1 MTITKE
7 FITMTCKRMG
17 KGIAA
22 LLVVVAIVFVCFKAL
37 GYVEQMKMSSI
48 VNSEETKEV
57 YEKDL
62 KYIDKDAFTQQGV
75 IQSYQISSFE
85 KNPMGGIIVYLFVN
99 DHKEYTV
106 SVFLHKNDSDGK
118 LVSGGGGWSPQL
130 EQLIKEKNQ

>member
-1 MTITKE
+1 
-7 FITMTCKRMG
+7 MTCKRMG

-106 SVFLHKNDSDGK
+106 SVFLEKRDSDGK
-118 LVSGGGGWSPQL
+118 LFSGGGSWSPQL

>member
-1 MTITKE
+1 MT
-7 FITMTCKRMG
+7 FKRMG
-17 KGIAA
+17 KGITA
-22 LLVVVAIVFVCFKAL
+22 LLVVVAVVFVCFKAL

-48 VNSEETKEV
+48 VNSEEARGV

-75 IQSYQISSFE
+75 IQSYEISSFE
-85 KNPMGGIIVYLFVN
+85 KNPMGGIIVYLYVN

-118 LVSGGGGWSPQL
+118 LVSGGGVWSPQL

>member
-7 FITMTCKRMG
+7 FIAMTCKRMG

-48 VNSEETKEV
+48 VNSEEAKEV

-99 DHKEYTV
+99 DYKEYTV

-118 LVSGGGGWSPQL
+118 LISGGGGWSPQL

>member
-1 MTITKE
+1 MT
-7 FITMTCKRMG
+7 FKRIG
-17 KGIAA
+17 KVIAT
-22 LLVVVAIVFVCFKAL
+22 LLVVAAIVFVCFKAL

-48 VNSEETKEV
+48 VNSEEAKEV

-62 KYIDKDAFTQQGV
+62 KYIDKDAFTSKGV
-75 IQSYQISSFE
+75 IQSYEISSFE

>member
-1 MTITKE
+1 MMFK
-7 FITMTCKRMG
+7 CMG

-22 LLVVVAIVFVCFKAL
+22 LFVVVAIVFVGFKIL
-37 GYVEQMKMSSI
+37 GYTEQMKMNSI
-48 VNSEETKEV
+48 VNSEEAKEV

-62 KYIDKDAFTQQGV
+62 KYIDKDAFTPNGV
-75 IQSYQISSFE
+75 IQSYEVSSFE

-106 SVFLHKNDSDGK
+106 SVFLEKHDSDGK
-118 LVSGGGGWSPQL
+118 LFSGGGSWSPQL

>member
-7 FITMTCKRMG
+7 FIAMTCKRMG

-75 IQSYQISSFE
+75 IQSYEISSFE

>member
-7 FITMTCKRMG
+7 FIAMTCKRMG

-48 VNSEETKEV
+48 VNSEEAKEV

-118 LVSGGGGWSPQL
+118 LVSGGGSWSPQL

>member
-1 MTITKE
+1 MVLK
-7 FITMTCKRMG
+7 CMG

-22 LLVVVAIVFVCFKAL
+22 LFVVVAIVFVSFKVL
-37 GYVEQMKMSSI
+37 GYTEQMKMNSI
-48 VNSEETKEV
+48 VNSEEAKEV

-75 IQSYQISSFE
+75 IQSYEISSFE
-85 KNPMGGIIVYLFVN
+85 KNPMGGIIVYLYVY

-118 LVSGGGGWSPQL
+118 LISGGGGWSPQL

>member
-1 MTITKE
+1 MT
-7 FITMTCKRMG
+7 FKRLG

-22 LLVVVAIVFVCFKAL
+22 LLVIVAIVFVSFKVL
-37 GYVEQMKMSSI
+37 GYTEQMKMNSI
-48 VNSEETKEV
+48 VNSEEAKGV

-75 IQSYQISSFE
+75 IQSYEISSFE
-85 KNPMGGIIVYLFVN
+85 RNPMGGIIVYLYVN

-106 SVFLHKNDSDGK
+106 SVFLEKLDPDGK
-118 LVSGGGGWSPQL
+118 LFSGGGSWSPQL

>member
-1 MTITKE
+1 
-7 FITMTCKRMG
+7 MTCKRMG

-22 LLVVVAIVFVCFKAL
+22 LLVVVAVLFVCFKAM
-37 GYVEQMKMSSI
+37 GYIEQMKMSSI
-48 VNSEETKEV
+48 VNSKEAREV

-62 KYIDKDAFTQQGV
+62 KYIDKAAFTPNGV
-75 IQSYQISSFE
+75 IQSYEISSFE
-85 KNPMGGIIVYLFVN
+85 KNPMGGIIVYLYVN

-106 SVFLHKNDSDGK
+106 SVFLEKLDPNGK

>member
-1 MTITKE
+1 
-7 FITMTCKRMG
+7 MG

-22 LLVVVAIVFVCFKAL
+22 LFVVVAIVFVSFKVL
-37 GYVEQMKMSSI
+37 GYTEQMKMNSI
-48 VNSEETKEV
+48 VNSEEAKEV

-75 IQSYQISSFE
+75 IQSYEISSFE
-85 KNPMGGIIVYLFVN
+85 KNPMGGIIVYLYVY

-118 LVSGGGGWSPQL
+118 LISGGGGWSPQL

>member
-1 MTITKE
+1 MT
-7 FITMTCKRMG
+7 FKRLG

-22 LLVVVAIVFVCFKAL
+22 LLVIVAIVFVSFKVL
-37 GYVEQMKMSSI
+37 GYTEQMKMNSI
-48 VNSEETKEV
+48 VNSEEAKGV

-118 LVSGGGGWSPQL
+118 LVSGGGSWSPQL

>member
-1 MTITKE
+1 MT
-7 FITMTCKRMG
+7 FKRIG
-17 KGIAA
+17 KVIAA
-22 LLVVVAIVFVCFKAL
+22 LLVVVAIVFVSFKAL
-37 GYVEQMKMSSI
+37 GYIEQMKMSSI
-48 VNSEETKEV
+48 VNSEEARGV

-75 IQSYQISSFE
+75 IQSYEISSFE
-85 KNPMGGIIVYLFVN
+85 KNPMGGIIVYLYVN

-118 LVSGGGGWSPQL
+118 LVSGGSSWSPQL

>member
-1 MTITKE
+1 
-7 FITMTCKRMG
+7 MTCKRMG

>member
-1 MTITKE
+1 ML
-7 FITMTCKRMG
+7 FKRIG
-17 KGIAA
+17 KVIAA
-22 LLVVVAIVFVCFKAL
+22 LLVVVAVLFVCFKAM
-37 GYVEQMKMSSI
+37 GYIEQMKMSSI
-48 VNSEETKEV
+48 VNSEEAREV

-62 KYIDKDAFTQQGV
+62 RYIDKAAFTQQGV

-85 KNPMGGIIVYLFVN
+85 KNPMGGIIVYLYVN

-118 LVSGGGGWSPQL
+118 LVSGGGSWAPQL

>member
-1 MTITKE
+1 
-7 FITMTCKRMG
+7 MTCKRMG

-48 VNSEETKEV
+48 VNSEEAKEV

-99 DHKEYTV
+99 DYKEYTV

-118 LVSGGGGWSPQL
+118 LISGGGGWSPQL

>member
-1 MTITKE
+1 
-7 FITMTCKRMG
+7 MTCKRMG

-48 VNSEETKEV
+48 VNSEEAKEV

-106 SVFLHKNDSDGK
+106 SVFLEKHDSDGK
-118 LVSGGGGWSPQL
+118 LFSGGGSWSPQL

>member
-1 MTITKE
+1 M
-7 FITMTCKRMG
+7 FKRIG
-17 KGIAA
+17 KVIAA
-22 LLVVVAIVFVCFKAL
+22 LLVVVAIVFVCFKAM
-37 GYVEQMKMSSI
+37 GYIEQMKMSSI
-48 VNSEETKEV
+48 VNSEEAKKV

-62 KYIDKDAFTQQGV
+62 KYIDKAAFTPNGV
-75 IQSYQISSFE
+75 IQSYEISSYE
-85 KNPMGGIIVYLFVN
+85 GTLQEELQTTTQGN

>member
-1 MTITKE
+1 MT
-7 FITMTCKRMG
+7 FKRLG

-22 LLVVVAIVFVCFKAL
+22 LLVIVAIVFVSFKVL
-37 GYVEQMKMSSI
+37 GYIEQMKMNSI
-48 VNSEETKEV
+48 VNSEEAKGV

-75 IQSYQISSFE
+75 IQSYEISSFE
-85 KNPMGGIIVYLFVN
+85 KNPMGGIIVYLYVN

-106 SVFLHKNDSDGK
+106 SVFLEKLDPDGK
-118 LVSGGGGWSPQL
+118 LFSGGGSWSPQL

>member
-1 MTITKE
+1 MT
-7 FITMTCKRMG
+7 FKRLG

-22 LLVVVAIVFVCFKAL
+22 LLVIVAIVFVSFKVL
-37 GYVEQMKMSSI
+37 GYTEQMKMNSI
-48 VNSEETKEV
+48 VNSEEAKGV

-75 IQSYQISSFE
+75 IQSYEISSFE

-99 DHKEYTV
+99 NHKEYTV
-106 SVFLHKNDSDGK
+106 SVFLEKHNSEGK
-118 LVSGGGGWSPQL
+118 LFSGGGSWSPRL

>member
-1 MTITKE
+1 MM
-7 FITMTCKRMG
+7 FKRMG
-17 KGIAA
+17 KGLAA
-22 LLVVVAIVFVCFKAL
+22 FLVVVAVVFVCFKVMR
-37 GYVEQMKMSSI
+37 YTEQMKMSSI
-48 VNSEETKEV
+48 VNSEEARKV

-62 KYIDKDAFTQQGV
+62 KYIDKDAFTPDGV
-75 IQSYQISSFE
+75 IQSYEISSFE

-106 SVFLHKNDSDGK
+106 SVFLHKQDFDGK

>member
-1 MTITKE
+1 MT
-7 FITMTCKRMG
+7 FKRLG

-22 LLVVVAIVFVCFKAL
+22 LFVVVAIVFVCFKAI
-37 GYVEQMKMSSI
+37 GYTEQMKMSSI
-48 VNSEETKEV
+48 VNSEEAKEV

-75 IQSYQISSFE
+75 IQSYQISSYE
-85 KNPMGGIIVYLFVN
+85 KNPMGGIIVYLYVN

-106 SVFLHKNDSDGK
+106 SVFLEKLDPNGK
-118 LVSGGGGWSPQL
+118 LFSGGGGWSPQL

>member
-1 MTITKE
+1 
-7 FITMTCKRMG
+7 MTCKRMG

-62 KYIDKDAFTQQGV
+62 KYIDKDAFTPNGV
-75 IQSYQISSFE
+75 IQSYQVSSFE

>member
-1 MTITKE
+1 MMFK
-7 FITMTCKRMG
+7 CMG

-22 LLVVVAIVFVCFKAL
+22 LLVVLAIVFVGFKAI
-37 GYVEQMKMSSI
+37 GYTEQMKMNSI
-48 VNSEETKEV
+48 VNSEEARGV

-62 KYIDKDAFTQQGV
+62 KYIDKDAFTEQGV
-75 IQSYQISSFE
+75 IQTYEISSFE
-85 KNPMGGIIVYLFVN
+85 KNPMGGIIVYLYVN

-106 SVFLHKNDSDGK
+106 SVFLEKLDPNGK

>member
-1 MTITKE
+1 
-7 FITMTCKRMG
+7 MTCKRMG

-22 LLVVVAIVFVCFKAL
+22 LLVVVAIVFVCFKAM
-37 GYVEQMKMSSI
+37 GYIEQMKMSSI

>member
-1 MTITKE
+1 MT
-7 FITMTCKRMG
+7 FKRMG
-17 KGIAA
+17 KGITA
-22 LLVVVAIVFVCFKAL
+22 LLVVVAVVFVCFKAL
-37 GYVEQMKMSSI
+37 GYVEQMKMSAI
-48 VNSEETKEV
+48 VNGEEAKAV

-99 DHKEYTV
+99 DYKEYTV

-118 LVSGGGGWSPQL
+118 LVSGGGSWSPQL

>member
-1 MTITKE
+1 MFK
-7 FITMTCKRMG
+7 CMG

-22 LLVVVAIVFVCFKAL
+22 LFVVVAVLFICFKAM
-37 GYVEQMKMSSI
+37 GYIQQMKMNSI
-48 VNSEETKEV
+48 VNSEEAKEV
-57 YEKDL
+57 YDKDL

-85 KNPMGGIIVYLFVN
+85 KNPMGGIIVYLYVN

-106 SVFLHKNDSDGK
+106 SVFLEKLDSNGK
-118 LVSGGGGWSPQL
+118 LFSGGGSWSPQL